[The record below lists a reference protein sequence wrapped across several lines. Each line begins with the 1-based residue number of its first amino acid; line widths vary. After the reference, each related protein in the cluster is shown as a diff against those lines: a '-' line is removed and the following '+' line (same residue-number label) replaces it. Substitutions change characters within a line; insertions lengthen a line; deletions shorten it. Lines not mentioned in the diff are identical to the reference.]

1 MDAESC
7 ARKVHACLRVTEGGK
22 EDLYGGYC
30 FTELVS
36 MILPANMYKHA
47 ALLPVLTEQV
57 NSSYLHTETMTG
69 TLGITGTV

>member
-7 ARKVHACLRVTEGGK
+7 ARKVHVCLRVTGGGK
-22 EDLYGGYC
+22 DLHGGHC

-36 MILPANMYKHA
+36 IILPANMYKQA

>member
-47 ALLPVLTEQV
+47 ALLPVLTE
-57 NSSYLHTETMTG
+57 
-69 TLGITGTV
+69 